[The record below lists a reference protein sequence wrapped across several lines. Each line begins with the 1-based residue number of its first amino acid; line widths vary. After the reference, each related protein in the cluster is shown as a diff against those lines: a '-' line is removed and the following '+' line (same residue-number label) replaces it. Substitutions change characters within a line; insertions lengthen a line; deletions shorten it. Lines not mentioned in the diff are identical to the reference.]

1 MAVADV
7 FDAVSTKRCYKEA
20 MPLDECYGIILSGR
34 GVDFDPDV
42 VDAFMSNPDKIE
54 KIYYREQ

>member
-1 MAVADV
+1 M